1 MPVQLKPR
9 RAPRLL
15 LVLALAVVVSL
26 LAMPIERS
34 QILGPYGRTVGLYGA
49 LIFVTLAAL
58 FLLVFWR
65 KRLPLRD
72 YGSVLDPKERPRA
85 YALCMGVL
93 TFVFAAI
100 AVLGWFRVALSMD

>member
-15 LVLALAVVVSL
+15 LVLALATVVSL
-26 LAMPIERS
+26 LVMLVARF
-34 QILGPYGRTVGLYGA
+34 QILGSYGRTVGLYGA
-49 LIFVTLAAL
+49 LMFVTLAAL
-58 FLLVFWR
+58 FLVLIWR
-65 KRLPLRD
+65 KRLPLRS

-93 TFVFAAI
+93 TFVFAGI
-100 AVLGWFRVALSMD
+100 AALGWVRVALSME